1 MSASRRTSGRRG
13 GSAQLAPLFAATLL
27 GAAAPTVALGADEV
41 NGRAVVG
48 IAERVR
54 LDPDGFELRA
64 KIDTGAD
71 LSSINA
77 ENLEIVVRNGRRRA
91 VFDVVNSAGQRL
103 HLDRQIV
110 RRTRIKQTGNG
121 QPEIRPVVRL
131 GICLDGV
138 YRRALVSL
146 ADRTGFDY
154 QLLLGVDFLAGHF
167 VVDPSLSMTR
177 EPRCPP
183 HPTQ

>member
-1 MSASRRTSGRRG
+1 MFANGRGSGRG
-13 GSAQLAPLFAATLL
+13 GGTRRLARLLAAALT
-27 GAAAPTVALGADEV
+27 GAAGPTVALGADEV

-77 ENLEIVVRNGRRRA
+77 ENLEIVVRNGRRYA

-103 HLDRQIV
+103 PLDRQIV

-138 YRRALVSL
+138 HRRALVSL

-154 QLLLGVDFLAGHF
+154 QLLLGVDFLAGYF

-177 EPRCPP
+177 EPRCPLR
-183 HPTQ
+183 PTR